1 MEDGATAAGGVGEEE
16 AEGEEGLTINE
27 ALECIRDSLGLQS
40 ARPKALV
47 QAALEKLQLPPPAAG
62 ESFKQQIALLC
73 DACKVETRWAASPRA
88 GERRGE
94 DAGFPKLTV
103 SVSWLKRFVEVNG
116 ETLAGKTTDEVVRTL
131 LIPQTA
137 ERRCSVAEVLAGQR
151 LRPEIIDDT
160 AMCVGDATCLVSHAW
175 SDSFLDTVG
184 TIVDWGQTKPDPDV
198 EFVWLDVFAVSQH
211 APPLTET
218 QDWDALYR
226 TAVDEIGQ
234 VIMVLTPWD
243 RPSALSHLW
252 CTWDFL
258 CAFDT
263 QAELMLRL
271 PASER
276 KRLEEAL
283 AADPDAMRQLIR
295 NVEDGTVTTP
305 GTGNTAEQQP
315 LSVKHAQA
323 RTKREHECL
332 VAAIA
337 LLAQQKCA
345 QWAEAVDIKIRR
357 HLHEWCLQE
366 TLAECR
372 RSNQQAGT
380 RCYLHELAT
389 LLAQCDDSEI
399 QKLQQAEN
407 LLMELFALQQ
417 ADLGVDDASTRETV
431 DLLRTLRARLPIEEG
446 EPHVGAYIQVAG
458 LPVEGG
464 VQYYKVTWRDDA
476 GVVRQARHR
485 YSEFDA
491 VRNHLLK
498 AATSSLAIEVQK
510 LPFPGKRWVHGT
522 DVVAERAA
530 QLTEFFHVLV
540 VTKHLIMPSDKA
552 GSTKEAVELFKFL
565 AMDEE

>member
-1 MEDGATAAGGVGEEE
+1 VKEEE
-16 AEGEEGLTINE
+16 EEEEEEGLTINE

-62 ESFKQQIALLC
+62 ESFKQQIALIC
-73 DACKVETRWAASPRA
+73 DACKVETRWSAPPRA

-94 DAGFPKLTV
+94 DACFPKLTV
-103 SVSWLKRFVEVNG
+103 SVSWLKRFVDVNG
-116 ETLAGKTTDEVVRTL
+116 EALLGKTTDEVVRTL

-137 ERRCSVAEVLAGQR
+137 ERRCSVAEALARQR

-184 TIVDWGQTKPDPDV
+184 TIIDWGQTKPHPDM

-211 APPLTET
+211 GPALTET
-218 QDWDALYR
+218 QDWDSLYR

-252 CTWDFL
+252 CAWDFL

-263 QAELMLRL
+263 QAELTLRL
-271 PASER
+271 TASER
-276 KRLEEAL
+276 TRLAEAL
-283 AADPDAMRQLIR
+283 AVDPDAMRQLIR
-295 NVEDGTVTTP
+295 NVEDGTGTP
-305 GTGNTAEQQP
+305 PRTDNDAEQQP
-315 LSVKHAQA
+315 LSVLHAQA
-323 RTKREHECL
+323 RTETEHECL

-337 LLAQQKCA
+337 QQEGP
-345 QWAEAVDIKIRR
+345 QWAAAVDTKIRR
-357 HLHEWCLQE
+357 HLREWCLRE
-366 TLAECR
+366 TLAESR
-372 RSNQQAGT
+372 RSDQQADT
-380 RCYLHELAT
+380 CRYLHELAT

-399 QKLQQAEN
+399 QSLRQAEN

-431 DLLRTLRARLPIEEG
+431 DLLRTLRARLPTEEG
-446 EPHVGAYIQVAG
+446 EPPVGAYIQVEG

-476 GVVRQARHR
+476 GVVRQARRR

-491 VRNHLLK
+491 VRSRLLK
-498 AATSSLAIEVQK
+498 AATSTLAAEVQK

-530 QLTEFFHVLV
+530 QLTEFFHMLV
-540 VTKHLIMPSDKA
+540 VTKLLVMPSDKA
-552 GSTKEAVELFKFL
+552 GSTTEAVELFKFL